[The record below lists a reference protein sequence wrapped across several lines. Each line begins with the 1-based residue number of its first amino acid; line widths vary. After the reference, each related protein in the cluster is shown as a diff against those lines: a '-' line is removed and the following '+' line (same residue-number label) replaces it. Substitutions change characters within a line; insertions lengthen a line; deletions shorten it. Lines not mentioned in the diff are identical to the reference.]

1 MDHEFI
7 GQHNRLV
14 GRIGGVRFEHDHV
27 AFAVKMFDCCLVVDE
42 RHHLLIFF
50 GGRLLPHKQ
59 EVSVFDPRLVHGGP
73 SGAKHEIGM
82 PGSGNFRGNFN
93 NRLRI
98 LFGERRQSA
107 GYGTHK
113 RHVDGLFSHREVLT
127 RTKLDDALG
136 ITNKASFLEAFEHKL
151 HGSRGVIANRFSYL
165 PQRWRYARMDDAV
178 SNEGVALEILLVC
191 FGHDDHYTPLSTSVN
206 LCYIGQMEQQ
216 LAHRT
221 VEHYLPIL
229 QAIVASLEVSCATD
243 DKLESRTSLHFLYLE
258 KEFGFS
264 KLLHATHLLEVWLK
278 GSNFEMQPLRIL
290 KKDKSVKWADL
301 FTLLNEKMTDY
312 HNGNPVIEISI
323 ARNGHTVR
331 QVGTQQLV
339 HDFGSDGNKKEIL
352 TRLAKVGDFIKT
364 EDIQKMIGS
373 KSVES
378 VAKTIRAINAV
389 LRMKLQLPQKQKL
402 IDAKRGSGY
411 RINPIYNVICLD

>member
-1 MDHEFI
+1 
-7 GQHNRLV
+7 
-14 GRIGGVRFEHDHV
+14 
-27 AFAVKMFDCCLVVDE
+27 
-42 RHHLLIFF
+42 
-50 GGRLLPHKQ
+50 
-59 EVSVFDPRLVHGGP
+59 
-73 SGAKHEIGM
+73 
-82 PGSGNFRGNFN
+82 
-93 NRLRI
+93 
-98 LFGERRQSA
+98 
-107 GYGTHK
+107 
-113 RHVDGLFSHREVLT
+113 
-127 RTKLDDALG
+127 
-136 ITNKASFLEAFEHKL
+136 
-151 HGSRGVIANRFSYL
+151 
-165 PQRWRYARMDDAV
+165 
-178 SNEGVALEILLVC
+178 
-191 FGHDDHYTPLSTSVN
+191 
-206 LCYIGQMEQQ
+206 MEQQ